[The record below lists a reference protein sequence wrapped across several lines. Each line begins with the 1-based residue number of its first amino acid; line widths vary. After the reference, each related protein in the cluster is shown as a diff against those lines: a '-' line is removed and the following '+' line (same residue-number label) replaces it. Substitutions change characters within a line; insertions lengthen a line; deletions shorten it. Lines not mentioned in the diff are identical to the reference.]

1 MLFQS
6 GAFLIF
12 FPIVILLF
20 YLIPQKE
27 QMPFLLAASYYFYMS
42 WNAKYALLLL
52 FSTVLTYSCARLI
65 EKAESAK
72 SRKVFLILCL
82 VLQLGILF
90 GMKYLNFAVSLLAR
104 LLLLLHVELTVP
116 AFDIVLPVGI
126 SFYTFQ
132 ALSYVI
138 DVYRK
143 EEPAEKNFLQY
154 ALYVSFFPTILSGPI
169 ERSKNLLMQIRQ
181 QKRLNPEKI
190 VTGLLIMA
198 FGYFQ
203 KLIIAGRASVMVD
216 HVYQNPDSSSAL
228 QILLAVFLFSIQI
241 YCDFGGYSMLALGAA
256 KVLGFDLTENFRQ
269 PYLAVSIQDFW
280 RRWHI
285 SLSTWFRD
293 YLYIPL
299 GGSRSGN
306 VYLNLLLVFLATGIW
321 HGAAWGFLLWGLWHG
336 FFVLLERFWV
346 NHGKQ
351 KVRSGIAA
359 KVFGWLYTMLVVVI
373 GWVLFSL
380 VQLDQVLTYL
390 GIMFGKNAGGFHAYG
405 LRYYLSN
412 QTIFYL
418 IVSVLVCIP
427 WKWKK
432 PEGLVFD
439 VLQKIL
445 ILGLLVLC
453 FVFIINSSYNPFIYF
468 RF

>member
-1 MLFQS
+1 M
-6 GAFLIF
+6 
-12 FPIVILLF
+12 
-20 YLIPQKE
+20 
-27 QMPFLLAASYYFYMS
+27 
-42 WNAKYALLLL
+42 
-52 FSTVLTYSCARLI
+52 
-65 EKAESAK
+65 
-72 SRKVFLILCL
+72 
-82 VLQLGILF
+82 
-90 GMKYLNFAVSLLAR
+90 
-104 LLLLLHVELTVP
+104 
-116 AFDIVLPVGI
+116 
-126 SFYTFQ
+126 
-132 ALSYVI
+132 
-138 DVYRK
+138 
-143 EEPAEKNFLQY
+143 
-154 ALYVSFFPTILSGPI
+154 
-169 ERSKNLLMQIRQ
+169 
-181 QKRLNPEKI
+181 
-190 VTGLLIMA
+190 
-198 FGYFQ
+198 
-203 KLIIAGRASVMVD
+203 
-216 HVYQNPDSSSAL
+216 
-228 QILLAVFLFSIQI
+228 
-241 YCDFGGYSMLALGAA
+241 
-256 KVLGFDLTENFRQ
+256 
-269 PYLAVSIQDFW
+269 
-280 RRWHI
+280 
-285 SLSTWFRD
+285 
-293 YLYIPL
+293 
-299 GGSRSGN
+299 
-306 VYLNLLLVFLATGIW
+306 YLNLLLVFLATGIW

-405 LRYYLSN
+405 LRYNLSN
-412 QTIFYL
+412 QMIFYL

>member
-1 MLFQS
+1 MYKRQVEVQHNIIDFGMYVCLFPQ
-6 GAFLIF
+6 LIAG
-12 FPIVILLF
+12 PIVRYSDIQDQIKGRKGNWEERFYGVQRFILGLA
-20 YLIPQKE
+20 KKV
-27 QMPFLLAASYYFYMS
+27 LLANQIGAL
-42 WNAKYALLLL
+42 WNQI
-52 FSTVLTYSCARLI
+52 S
-65 EKAESAK
+65 
-72 SRKVFLILCL
+72 
-82 VLQLGILF
+82 VLQPGDMSMASAWLGAI
-90 GMKYLNFAVSLLAR
+90 A
-104 LLLLLHVELTVP
+104 
-116 AFDIVLPVGI
+116 
-126 SFYTFQ
+126 YTFQ
-132 ALSYVI
+132 I
-138 DVYRK
+138 
-143 EEPAEKNFLQY
+143 
-154 ALYVSFFPTILSGPI
+154 
-169 ERSKNLLMQIRQ
+169 
-181 QKRLNPEKI
+181 
-190 VTGLLIMA
+190 
-198 FGYFQ
+198 YF
-203 KLIIAGRASVMVD
+203 D
-216 HVYQNPDSSSAL
+216 
-228 QILLAVFLFSIQI
+228 FS
-241 YCDFGGYSMLALGAA
+241 GYSDMAIGLG
-256 KVLGFDLTENFRQ
+256 KMFGFTFLENFDH
-269 PYLAVSIQDFW
+269 PYIATSVREFW
-280 RRWHI
+280 RRWHM
-285 SLSTWFRD
+285 SLSGWFRD

-336 FFVLLERFWV
+336 FFVLLERFLV

-359 KVFGWLYTMLVVVI
+359 KAFGWLYTMLVVVI

>member
-1 MLFQS
+1 
-6 GAFLIF
+6 
-12 FPIVILLF
+12 
-20 YLIPQKE
+20 
-27 QMPFLLAASYYFYMS
+27 MPCLAARYFIWYEIS
-42 WNAKYALLLL
+42 EFCGISA
-52 FSTVLTYSCARLI
+52 CA
-65 EKAESAK
+65 
-72 SRKVFLILCL
+72 
-82 VLQLGILF
+82 
-90 GMKYLNFAVSLLAR
+90 
-104 LLLLLHVELTVP
+104 VP

-412 QTIFYL
+412 QMIFYL